1 MKRRAAVLAS
11 LALIC
16 TFSRAVAR
24 PDEAPWSAV
33 DAAGEIQR
41 LEQLLARAI
50 VDRDAQ
56 VVQRIEAKGYVH
68 TDSEGKVSHREDFL
82 SAYQSGPN
90 PIRSLK
96 FEDLQ
101 VDVYG
106 DAAVVRGRLTMETTE
121 KGAAPRVSR
130 YTRFY
135 VRFPIGWQA
144 VAGHSSPLK
153 PEQR

>member
-1 MKRRAAVLAS
+1 MKRRVAVLAC
-11 LALIC
+11 LVVLC
-16 TFSRAVAR
+16 TVRAQAV
-24 PDEAPWSAV
+24 DQEAPWSAI
-33 DAAGEIQR
+33 DAAPEIQK

-68 TDSEGKVSHREDFL
+68 TDSEGKVSHRDDFL

-96 FEDLQ
+96 FDDLQ

-106 DAAVVRGRLTMETTE
+106 DAAVVRGRLTMEMAE
-121 KGAAPRVSR
+121 KGAAPRVGR

-135 VRFPIGWQA
+135 VRFPVGWQA
-144 VAGHSSPLK
+144 VAGHSSLLK
-153 PEQR
+153 SD

>member
-1 MKRRAAVLAS
+1 MKRRVAVLAG
-11 LALIC
+11 LFLFCALHPR
-16 TFSRAVAR
+16 TMAQES
-24 PDEAPWSAV
+24 PWSTI
-33 DAAGEIQR
+33 DAAPEIQK
-41 LEQLLARAI
+41 LEQLLARGI

-68 TDSEGKVSHREDFL
+68 TDSEGKVSHRDDFL

-96 FEDLQ
+96 FDDLQ

-106 DAAVVRGRLTMETTE
+106 DAAVVRGRLTMEMAG
-121 KGAAPRVSR
+121 KGAAPRVAR

-135 VRFPIGWQA
+135 VRFPVGWQA
-144 VAGHSSPLK
+144 VAGHSSLLK
-153 PEQR
+153 SE